1 MIFYKDICIKLSIKM
16 YRFSLLFLIL
26 FGLISQKNQ
35 AQLPL
40 NMEQYAKDLYKSLEI
55 ASNDS
60 LRATIYF
67 NLVTYWTPK
76 DSLKTFE
83 YLEKGHGM
91 AHNSLYLKGLYHAK
105 KGYYYYSKGNLEE
118 SKKHYLTADS
128 FLNKISGNVDSYKI
142 QSDIWNNIAVIHQ
155 IEDEDEKFV
164 DITLNKAIP
173 FAEKAKDNSRLATL
187 NISLGIGFMNLEQ
200 YEKAIVYLLNAEKLL
215 LSQENQNHRLISMYN
230 RIAESYVIMNQTDK
244 AKNYID
250 KAREILKNNPDS
262 DQKSIFYLIEGLYF
276 QKNNQF
282 NSALNSYNKALTFA
296 TGPNK
301 TYHIYEININKVALL
316 LDLKRFNEALQLGL
330 FLEKDP
336 FTDEVDTN
344 KASVYKH
351 ISDAYIGLGKTENA
365 YDYLKKYSDLNIEIH
380 DQDFKEQINDLELK
394 YDVARKEKALL
405 LAKSSEEKAQ
415 FNLKNSKLITALA
428 LAGVVI
434 LLLTT
439 LITLNYY
446 RNNKR
451 RLLQNEI
458 IHQQK
463 IKEKSTEAKLAVKN
477 AVLESEEQERQR
489 IAQDLHD
496 SMGGMLANIRMS
508 ISQENTQNSSE
519 LLQKIDKS
527 IVEMRRIS
535 RNLMPE
541 TLKNLG
547 LEIALNELCESMS
560 QKQFHIQ
567 FEAFDLSENIP
578 FKIQLSLYR
587 IVQESISNVI
597 KYAQAGNVIVQISQS
612 QNTINLTIEDDGI
625 GFDTAKVDY
634 GLGIKNIK
642 NRTALINGTVEIL
655 SEKGKGTTIN
665 VECYV

>member
-1 MIFYKDICIKLSIKM
+1 
-16 YRFSLLFLIL
+16 
-26 FGLISQKNQ
+26 
-35 AQLPL
+35 
-40 NMEQYAKDLYKSLEI
+40 MEQYAKDLYKSLEI

>member
-1 MIFYKDICIKLSIKM
+1 MHKY
-16 YRFSLLFLIL
+16 SLFFLIL
-26 FGLISQKNQ
+26 FGLISQENH

-40 NMEQYAKDLYKSLEI
+40 DMEQYAKDLYQSLET

-67 NLVTYWTPK
+67 NLATYWTPK

-83 YLEKGHGM
+83 YLEKGHRM
-91 AHNSLYLKGLYHAK
+91 AHSNLFLKGMYHAK
-105 KGYYYYSKGNLEE
+105 KGYYYYSRGNLEE

-128 FLNKISGNVDSYKI
+128 FLNKISKNEEGYKI

-164 DITLNKAIP
+164 EITLNKAIP

-200 YEKAIVYLLNAEKLL
+200 YEKAIVYFLIAEKLL

-230 RIAESYVIMNQTDK
+230 RIAECYLIINQTDN
-244 AKNYID
+244 AKDYID

-276 QKNNQF
+276 QKNNQY
-282 NSALNSYNKALTFA
+282 NSSLNSFDEALTYT

-301 TYHIYEININKVALL
+301 TYHIHEIHIYKVGLL
-316 LDLKRFNEALQLGL
+316 LEMKRFNEALQIGL
-330 FLEKDP
+330 LLEKDP
-336 FTDEVDTN
+336 FTTEVDAN
-344 KASVYKH
+344 KSSVYKF
-351 ISDAYIGLGKTENA
+351 ISDAYKGLGKTEKA
-365 YDYLKKYSDLNIEIH
+365 YEYLKKYSDLNIEIH
-380 DQDFKEQINDLELK
+380 DQDFKRQINDLELK
-394 YDVARKEKALL
+394 YDVARKEKELL
-405 LAKSSEEKAQ
+405 LAKSNEEEAQ
-415 FNLKNSKLITALA
+415 LNLKNSRLITALS

-434 LLLTT
+434 LLLIT
-439 LITLNYY
+439 LITLNFY

-477 AVLESEEQERQR
+477 AILESEELERQR

-508 ISQENTQNSSE
+508 ISQENAENSDE
-519 LLQKIDKS
+519 LLKKIDKS
-527 IVEMRRIS
+527 IVEMRRIA

-547 LEIALNELCESMS
+547 LEIALKELCESMS
-560 QKQFHIQ
+560 QKQLYIQ
-567 FEAFDLSENIP
+567 FEAFNVADNIP

-587 IVQESISNVI
+587 IVQEGISNVL
-597 KYAQAGNVIVQISQS
+597 KYAQATSVIVQLSQYGNAIS
-612 QNTINLTIEDDGI
+612 LTIEDDGI
-625 GFDTAKVDY
+625 GFDTTKVAY
-634 GLGIKNIK
+634 GLGINSIK
-642 NRTALINGTVEIL
+642 NRTALLNGTVEVL
-655 SEKGKGTTIN
+655 SEEGKGTTIN

>member
-1 MIFYKDICIKLSIKM
+1 MHKI
-16 YRFSLLFLIL
+16 SLFFLVL
-26 FGLISQKNQ
+26 FGLISQKNH

-40 NMEQYAKDLYKSLEI
+40 DMEQYAKDLYTSLET

-76 DSLKTFE
+76 DSLRTFE
-83 YLEKGHGM
+83 YLEKGYKM
-91 AHNSLYLKGLYHAK
+91 AHNNLYLKGMYHAK

-128 FLNKISGNVDSYKI
+128 FLNKISENQESYKT
-142 QSDIWNNIAVIHQ
+142 QSDIWNNIAVIYQ

-164 DITLNKAIP
+164 EITLNKAIM
-173 FAEKAKDNSRLATL
+173 FAEKAKDNGRLATL

-200 YEKAIVYLLNAEKLL
+200 YKKAIVYFLHAEKLL

-230 RIAESYVIMNQTDK
+230 RIAECYVIINQTNK
-244 AKNYID
+244 AKNYLD
-250 KAREILKNNPDS
+250 KASEILKNNPDS

-276 QKNNQF
+276 QKSNQF
-282 NSALNSYNKALTFA
+282 NFALNSYNRALMFTG
-296 TGPNK
+296 GPNK
-301 TYHIYEININKVALL
+301 TYHIYEINIYKVALFL
-316 LDLKRFNEALQLGL
+316 EMKRYNDALQLGL
-330 FLEKDP
+330 LLEKDP
-336 FTDEVDTN
+336 FTNEVDAN

-351 ISDAYIGLGKTENA
+351 ISDAYKGLGKTENA
-365 YDYLKKYSDLNIEIH
+365 YDYLKKYSNLTIEIH
-380 DQDFKEQINDLELK
+380 DQDFKKQINDLELK
-394 YDVARKEKALL
+394 YDVTRKEKELL
-405 LAKSSEEKAQ
+405 LARSSEEEAQ
-415 FNLKNSKLITALA
+415 FDLKNSKLITALA
-428 LAGVVI
+428 LAGIVI
-434 LLLTT
+434 LLLVT

-463 IKEKSTEAKLAVKN
+463 IKEKSNEAELAVKN
-477 AVLESEEQERQR
+477 AILESEEQERQR

-508 ISQENTQNSSE
+508 ISQENAQNSGE

-527 IVEMRRIS
+527 IVEMRRIA

-547 LEIALNELCESMS
+547 LEIALKELCESMS
-560 QKQFHIQ
+560 QQQFYIQ
-567 FEAFDLSENIP
+567 FEAFDLSANIP
-578 FKIQLSLYR
+578 FKMQLSLYR

-597 KYAQAGNVIVQISQS
+597 KHAQANNVIVQISQHEDI
-612 QNTINLTIEDDGI
+612 INLTIEDDGI
-625 GFDTAKVDY
+625 GFDTSKVDY
-634 GLGIKNIK
+634 GLGVKNIK
-642 NRTALINGTVEIL
+642 SRTALLNGTVEIL
-655 SEKGKGTTIN
+655 SEAGKGTTIN
-665 VECYV
+665 IECYVS

>member
-1 MIFYKDICIKLSIKM
+1 MLFYKDICIKLFIKM

-26 FGLISQKNQ
+26 FGLTSQKNH

-40 NMEQYAKDLYKSLEI
+40 DMEQYAKDLYKSLET

-60 LRATIYF
+60 LRASIYF

-83 YLEKGHGM
+83 YLEKGYKM

-105 KGYYYYSKGNLEE
+105 KGYYYYSKANLED

-128 FLNKISGNVDSYKI
+128 FLNKISGNEDSYKT

-200 YEKAIVYLLNAEKLL
+200 YEKAVVYLLNAEKLL

-230 RIAESYVIMNQTDK
+230 RISESYVIMNQTDK
-244 AKNYID
+244 AKKYID
-250 KAREILKNNPDS
+250 KAREILEDNPDS

-276 QKNNQF
+276 QKNKQF
-282 NSALNSYNKALTFA
+282 NSALDSYNKALTFTA
-296 TGPNK
+296 GPNK
-301 TYHIYEININKVALL
+301 TYHIHEINIHKVALL
-316 LDLKRFNEALQLGL
+316 LELKRFNEALRLGL
-330 FLEKDP
+330 LLEKDP
-336 FTDEVDTN
+336 FTNEVDIN

-351 ISDAYIGLGKTENA
+351 ISDAYIGLGKIENA

-394 YDVARKEKALL
+394 YDVARKEKELL
-405 LAKSSEEKAQ
+405 LAKSNEEEAQ
-415 FNLKNSKLITALA
+415 FNLRNSKLITALA

-434 LLLTT
+434 LLLIT
-439 LITLNYY
+439 LITFNYY

-477 AVLESEEQERQR
+477 AILESEEQERQR

-508 ISQENTQNSSE
+508 ISQENTRNSSE

-547 LEIALNELCESMS
+547 LEIALKELCESMS
-560 QKQFHIQ
+560 QKQFYIQ

-587 IVQESISNVI
+587 IVQEGISNVI
-597 KYAQAGNVIVQISQS
+597 KYAQAGNVIVQISQHE
-612 QNTINLTIEDDGI
+612 NTINLTIEDDGI
-625 GFDTAKVDY
+625 GFDTAKVNY

-642 NRTALINGTVEIL
+642 IRTALINGKVEIL

>member
-1 MIFYKDICIKLSIKM
+1 MIFYKDICIKLFIKM

-26 FGLISQKNQ
+26 FGLTSQKNH

-40 NMEQYAKDLYKSLEI
+40 DMEQYAKDLYKSLET

-60 LRATIYF
+60 LRASIYF

-83 YLEKGHGM
+83 YLEKGYKM

-105 KGYYYYSKGNLEE
+105 KGYYYYSKANLED

-128 FLNKISGNVDSYKI
+128 FLNKISGNEDSYKT

-200 YEKAIVYLLNAEKLL
+200 YEKAVVYLLNAEKLL

-230 RIAESYVIMNQTDK
+230 RISESYVIMNQTDK
-244 AKNYID
+244 AKKYID
-250 KAREILKNNPDS
+250 KAREILEDNPDS

-276 QKNNQF
+276 QKNKQF
-282 NSALNSYNKALTFA
+282 NSALNSYNKALTFTA
-296 TGPNK
+296 GPNK
-301 TYHIYEININKVALL
+301 TYHIHEINIHKVALL
-316 LDLKRFNEALQLGL
+316 LELKRFNEALQLGL
-330 FLEKDP
+330 LLEKDP
-336 FTDEVDTN
+336 FTNEVDIN

-351 ISDAYIGLGKTENA
+351 ISDAYIGLGKIENA

-394 YDVARKEKALL
+394 YDVARKEKELL
-405 LAKSSEEKAQ
+405 LAKSNEEEAQ
-415 FNLKNSKLITALA
+415 FNLRNSKLITALA

-434 LLLTT
+434 LLLIT
-439 LITLNYY
+439 LITFNYY

-477 AVLESEEQERQR
+477 AILESEEQERQR

-508 ISQENTQNSSE
+508 ISQENTRNSSE

-547 LEIALNELCESMS
+547 LEIALKELCESMS
-560 QKQFHIQ
+560 QKQFYIQ

-587 IVQESISNVI
+587 IVQEGISNVI
-597 KYAQAGNVIVQISQS
+597 KYAQAGNVIVQISQHE
-612 QNTINLTIEDDGI
+612 NTINLTIEDDGI
-625 GFDTAKVDY
+625 GFDTAKVNY

-642 NRTALINGTVEIL
+642 IRTALINGKVEIL

>member
-1 MIFYKDICIKLSIKM
+1 MYK
-16 YRFSLLFLIL
+16 FSLFFLIL
-26 FGLISQKNQ
+26 FGLTSQKNH

-40 NMEQYAKDLYKSLEI
+40 DMEQYAKDLYKSLET

-83 YLEKGHGM
+83 YLEKGHKM
-91 AHNSLYLKGLYHAK
+91 AHNNLFLKGMYHAK

-128 FLNKISGNVDSYKI
+128 FLNKISGNEESYKT

-164 DITLNKAIP
+164 EITLNKAIP

-230 RIAESYVIMNQTDK
+230 RIAECYIIINQTDK
-244 AKNYID
+244 AKVYID
-250 KAREILKNNPDS
+250 KAREILKDNPDS
-262 DQKSIFYLIEGLYF
+262 DQKSIFYLIGGFYF

-282 NSALNSYNKALTFA
+282 NSALNSYNKALTYTA
-296 TGPNK
+296 GPNK
-301 TYHIYEININKVALL
+301 TYHNHEINMYKVALL
-316 LDLKRFNEALQLGL
+316 LEMKRFNEALQLGL
-330 FLEKDP
+330 LLEKDP
-336 FTDEVDTN
+336 FTNEVGAN

-351 ISDAYIGLGKTENA
+351 ISDAYKGLGKTENA
-365 YDYLKKYSDLNIEIH
+365 YEYLKKYSDLNIEIH
-380 DQDFKEQINDLELK
+380 DQDFKKQINDLELK
-394 YDVARKEKALL
+394 YDVARKEKELL
-405 LAKSSEEKAQ
+405 LAKSNEEEAQ

-434 LLLTT
+434 LLLIT

-477 AVLESEEQERQR
+477 AILESEEQERQR

-547 LEIALNELCESMS
+547 LEIALKELCESMS

-567 FEAFDLSENIP
+567 FEAFDVSDSIP
-578 FKIQLSLYR
+578 FKVQLSLYR

-597 KYAQAGNVIVQISQS
+597 KYAQANNVIVQISQHE
-612 QNTINLTIEDDGI
+612 NTINLTIEDDGI
-625 GFDTAKVDY
+625 GFDTTKVNC
-634 GLGIKNIK
+634 GLGINNIK
-642 NRTALINGTVEIL
+642 NRTALINGRVEIL
-655 SEKGKGTTIN
+655 SEEGKGTTIN
-665 VECYV
+665 IECYV

>member
-1 MIFYKDICIKLSIKM
+1 M
-16 YRFSLLFLIL
+16 YRLSLLFLIL

-40 NMEQYAKDLYKSLEI
+40 NMEQYAKDLYKSLET

-83 YLEKGHGM
+83 YLEKGHEM
-91 AHNSLYLKGLYHAK
+91 AHNSLYLKGLYYAK

-118 SKKHYLTADS
+118 SEKHYLTADS
-128 FLNKISGNVDSYKI
+128 FLNEISGNVDSYKI

-173 FAEKAKDNSRLATL
+173 FAEKAKDDSRLATL

-200 YEKAIVYLLNAEKLL
+200 YEKAIAYLLNAEKLL

-230 RIAESYVIMNQTDK
+230 RIAESYVIMNQTDE

-282 NSALNSYNKALTFA
+282 NSALNSYNKALTFTA
-296 TGPNK
+296 GPNK

-316 LDLKRFNEALQLGL
+316 LELKRFNEALQLGL

-351 ISDAYIGLGKTENA
+351 ISDAYLGLGKTESA

-394 YDVARKEKALL
+394 YDVAQKEKALL

-415 FNLKNSKLITALA
+415 FNLKNSKLITALS

-439 LITLNYY
+439 LITFNYY

-451 RLLQNEI
+451 RLRQNEI

-463 IKEKSTEAKLAVKN
+463 IKEKNTEAKLAVKN

-508 ISQENTQNSSE
+508 ISQENTPNSSE
-519 LLQKIDKS
+519 LLEKIDKS

-547 LEIALNELCESMS
+547 LEIALKELCESMS
-560 QKQFHIQ
+560 QKQFYIQ

-578 FKIQLSLYR
+578 FKMQLSLYR

-597 KYAQAGNVIVQISQS
+597 KYAQAGNVIVQISQH

-634 GLGIKNIK
+634 GLGIKNIE
-642 NRTALINGTVEIL
+642 NRTALMNGTVEIL